1 MQSAGVLVHPLDVHG
16 HASVSPTRHAMANRF
31 LMTAEH
37 CCAAPLRVF
46 RRSSGSFVSVVSTGE
61 SSIGAVTSG
70 RPFLG
75 TRHRLIG
82 GSHAPAAEPQTP
94 RGGPRAGRRSSWTEE
109 RLLPGPRNGSSLDR
123 GTNPPGPRNGASL
136 DRGTTP
142 PGPGNDSSVNRGT
155 APPWTEE
162 RVLPGLRNVSSLN
175 RGTALEH
182 MRAASPSKRLIV
194 RQRSDWHGTIAEI
207 TCC

>member
-1 MQSAGVLVHPLDVHG
+1 MQSAGVIVHHLDVHG

-142 PGPGNDSSVNRGT
+142 PGPRNGSSWTEERLLPGPRNDSSLDRGT
-155 APPWTEE
+155 APPLTEE
-162 RVLPGLRNVSSLN
+162 RLLPGPRNGSSLD
-175 RGTALEH
+175 RGT
-182 MRAASPSKRLIV
+182 SPL
-194 RQRSDWHGTIAEI
+194 
-207 TCC
+207 